1 MCVGIV
7 SRADLVRAF
16 NRSDVE
22 LEHELRKEVLFGVL
36 VLSPDAFNVTVKDG
50 VVSIEETVRTAADE
64 ESITRYVRGVPGVL
78 DVTSEPGWPEGRSS
92 GRLLLRA
99 AR

>member
-50 VVSIEETVRTAADE
+50 VVRIEETVRAAC
-64 ESITRYVRGVPGVL
+64 SLSGSQHRRGSVG
-78 DVTSEPGWPEGRSS
+78 SRSRS
-92 GRLLLRA
+92 AARPRCHRAGRLPH
-99 AR
+99 

>member
-50 VVSIEETVRTAADE
+50 VVRIE
-64 ESITRYVRGVPGVL
+64 
-78 DVTSEPGWPEGRSS
+78 
-92 GRLLLRA
+92 
-99 AR
+99 